1 MSFLVQ
7 LAVSLWAYQLIWQFL
22 YIFSCL
28 KCSYNY
34 HFCCCYFFC
43 KKTQRDHTYQVFKL
57 IFSQGFQVFTVCGC
71 PRHASDVKKKISA
84 FSILTLVV
92 WAKGRKKRALFCMK
106 NFKVTIFTF
115 TRSTRMEFNKN
126 FPLQRQIYNL
136 SSAQCPNPSYPNVR
150 MHIFQTVL
158 SHFLSW

>member
-22 YIFSCL
+22 YIFSYL

-57 IFSQGFQVFTVCGC
+57 IFLRDFKFLQFVGVQNMR
-71 PRHASDVKKKISA
+71 PMWKKKYG
-84 FSILTLVV
+84 FSILTLVA
-92 WAKGRKKRALFCMK
+92 WAKGREKRALLCMK
-106 NFKVTIFTF
+106 IFKVTIFTF
-115 TRSTRMEFNKN
+115 ARSTRVEFNKN

-136 SSAQCPNPSYPNVR
+136 SSAQCPNPSHPNIR